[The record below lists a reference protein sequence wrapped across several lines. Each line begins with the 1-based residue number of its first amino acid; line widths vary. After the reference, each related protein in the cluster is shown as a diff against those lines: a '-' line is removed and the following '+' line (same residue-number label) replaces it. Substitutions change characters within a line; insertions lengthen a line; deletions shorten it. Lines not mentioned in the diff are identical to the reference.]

1 MAEKDYIYMVQ
12 EKAAEKIRE
21 MEEIKKEIAL
31 AKKTEKY
38 TGEDELTLAAN
49 EAIRICR
56 EILIRCRTDIREKQQ

>member
-1 MAEKDYIYMVQ
+1 MAEKDYAYMLQ

-31 AKKTEKY
+31 AKKTTAY
-38 TGEDELTLAAN
+38 TGEDELTLAAD
-49 EAIRICR
+49 EAIRVCR